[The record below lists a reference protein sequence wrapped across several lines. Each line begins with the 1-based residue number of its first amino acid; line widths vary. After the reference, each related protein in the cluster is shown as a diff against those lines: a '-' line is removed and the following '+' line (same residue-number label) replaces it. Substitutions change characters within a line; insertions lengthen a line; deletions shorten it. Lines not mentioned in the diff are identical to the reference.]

1 MFQSGRTNH
10 ADNVKGMV
18 KNHHLA
24 RAIADVGMGEF
35 RRQVEY
41 KAKWYGREAVI
52 VNRWAPTSKTCSGC
66 GHRAIKM
73 PMNVRTWTC
82 PSCGA
87 VHDRDVNAAKN
98 ILQLAIESKQ
108 PVGNGLLRVE
118 GTLNLPAN
126 VVGSPDEAR
135 TVAEKFTHGA
145 RLDRAA

>member
-1 MFQSGRTNH
+1 MLRWFVS
-10 ADNVKGMV
+10 
-18 KNHHLA
+18 A
-24 RAIADVGMGEF
+24 RAF
-35 RRQVEY
+35 
-41 KAKWYGREAVI
+41 
-52 VNRWAPTSKTCSGC
+52 S
-66 GHRAIKM
+66 M

-98 ILQLAIESKQ
+98 ILRLAIEPKQ

-126 VVGSPDEAR
+126 VVGSPGEAR

>member
-1 MFQSGRTNH
+1 
-10 ADNVKGMV
+10 MV
-18 KNHHLA
+18 KNRHLA

-41 KAKWYGREAVI
+41 KARWYRRKAVI

-66 GHRAIKM
+66 GHRMVKM
-73 PMNVRTWTC
+73 PLNVRAWTC

-98 ILQLAIESKQ
+98 ILRLAIEPKQ

-126 VVGSPDEAR
+126 VVGSPGEAR
-135 TVAEKFTHGA
+135 TVAEKLNHA
-145 RLDRAA
+145 DRPDRAA

>member
-1 MFQSGRTNH
+1 MTAAELQ
-10 ADNVKGMV
+10 NVKGMV

-108 PVGNGLLRVE
+108 PEGIGSLRVE
-118 GTLNLPAN
+118 GARTCRCKPADT
-126 VVGSPDEAR
+126 PDEAR

>member
-1 MFQSGRTNH
+1 
-10 ADNVKGMV
+10 MV
-18 KNHHLA
+18 KNRHLA

-41 KAKWYGREAVI
+41 KARWYRRKAVI

-66 GHRAIKM
+66 GHRMVKM
-73 PMNVRTWTC
+73 PLNVRAWTC

-98 ILQLAIESKQ
+98 EFFGSPSAETAAARGGDL
-108 PVGNGLLRVE
+108 
-118 GTLNLPAN
+118 AN
-126 VVGSPDEAR
+126 VVGSPGEAR